1 MPCKFRRKSSESNVA
16 SQAVH
21 FNPQTSEVVLPE
33 PCVEPK
39 LSHRTTKSLY
49 ISHVVSIFYGTKI
62 EVWVG
67 FGPVGSTEKKI
78 RSDYEQ
84 LFHVFIM

>member
-1 MPCKFRRKSSESNVA
+1 MPCKFRRKSSESNVS

-33 PCVEPK
+33 PSIKPQ
-39 LSHRTTKSLY
+39 LSRRTTKSLY
-49 ISHVVSIFYGTKI
+49 ISHVVSIFYKTEI

-67 FGPVGSTEKKI
+67 FGPVGSTENEI
-78 RSDYEQ
+78 WAN
-84 LFHVFIM
+84 

>member
-49 ISHVVSIFYGTKI
+49 ISRTVSIFYGTEI
-62 EVWVG
+62 EIWAG
-67 FGPVGSTEKKI
+67 FGMVLGRLAVLKKKFRAI
-78 RSDYEQ
+78 IFFMFS
-84 LFHVFIM
+84 